1 MPRLEI
7 KEEHDSAD
15 GDEPGEPAS
24 SSNNPLAWKALE
36 NELLAADYEEM
47 QEDEICQEDAGGDTE
62 ILVLQFIFQK
72 AVSYR
77 S

>member
-15 GDEPGEPAS
+15 GDEPAS

-47 QEDEICQEDAGGDTE
+47 QEDEICQEDAGGDAE
-62 ILVLQFIFQK
+62 ILVLEFIFQK